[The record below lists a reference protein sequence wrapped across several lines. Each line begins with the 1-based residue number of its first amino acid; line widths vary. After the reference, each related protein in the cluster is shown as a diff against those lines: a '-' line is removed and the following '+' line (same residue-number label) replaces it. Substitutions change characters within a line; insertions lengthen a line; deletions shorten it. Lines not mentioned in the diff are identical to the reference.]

1 MKKFLAM
8 LLAVVMVL
16 TLVACGG
23 NDTKK
28 ADGQVVIGSDT
39 EESGDWAYSAFQTS
53 PNATDNEVVK
63 LTDDLLTVDT
73 DQHGDYVVNKTVVK
87 SYERIEEENGN
98 VTYKFVL
105 NDGLKFNNGEAV
117 TAQDFLAW
125 TMFLSSPAGKEM
137 GVVSAAYDQL
147 PGGVAYRNGE
157 TNVLAGLR
165 LFDDKTFS
173 VTILKTNEAGDTDY
187 LPYYYDLGYAA
198 MRGVNLTYWFGEGW
212 SVKDDGEGAY
222 FVNADGKEFTAANVG
237 DAVTAARYATS
248 DRVTSGPYNLVSFD
262 QSSREIVLEANEN
275 YNGNFEGQKPGIQ
288 KLVIVKTEQ
297 DTVMDMI
304 ATGQIQIYSGIG
316 DGAQVNAAL
325 DLIEAGTIDSSYTT
339 YDRAGYGYFA
349 YACDFGPSQFVEFR
363 QAVAYL
369 LDRNEFAQTFCQGW
383 GGVVHGP
390 YCTAFS
396 MTSKTDIDKKV
407 NHYDYNPEKAVE
419 LLKQAGFVYNADGS
433 DYVDGSG
440 EIRYAKVTA
449 EQAQYYDNFNK
460 VLADGTILMPATLNW
475 ASSENNSVSALL
487 STMLANSEATKNA
500 GVSIVKTEM
509 TFPELLNYMY
519 RQDAYGI
526 GGDYSVPTYNM
537 FNLATGWNAGVY
549 DFAYNWSTDPT
560 YIEMGYNVQ
569 HLYDE
574 ELDQL
579 SMDMVYGVEPGD
591 EATFLELWEK
601 YVIRWN
607 EELPMVPLYANIYVT
622 LYPNTIDNYAEDS
635 FWGFDRA
642 ILYANWVGSAK

>member
-1 MKKFLAM
+1 MKKFLA
-8 LLAVVMVL
+8 LLLTVVMVL
-16 TLVACGG
+16 TMVACGEK
-23 NDTKK
+23 TPK

-39 EESGDWAYSAFQTS
+39 EANGDWAYSAFQTS

-63 LTDDLLTVDT
+63 LTDDMVTVDS

-98 VTYKFVL
+98 VTFKFVL

-117 TAQDFLAW
+117 TAQNFVAWQMFLA
-125 TMFLSSPAGKEM
+125 SPAGKEM
-137 GVVSAAYDQL
+137 GVVSASYDML

-157 TNVLAGLR
+157 TNVLSGLR
-165 LFDDKTFS
+165 IYDEKTFS
-173 VTILKTNEAGDTDY
+173 ITILKTNVAGDTDY
-187 LPYYYDLGYAA
+187 LPYYYDLGYGA
-198 MRGVNLTYWFGEGW
+198 MRAVNLTYWFGEGW
-212 SVKDDGEGAY
+212 TVADDGEGVY
-222 FVNADGKEFTAANVG
+222 FVNADGKDFTAANIG

-262 QSSREIVLEANEN
+262 QSSREIVLEVNEN

-304 ATGQIQIYSGIG
+304 ATGQIQIYSGIA
-316 DGAQVNAAL
+316 DGAKVNAAL

-339 YDRAGYGYFA
+339 YDRAGYGYFS
-349 YACDFGPSQFVEFR
+349 YACDFGPTQFVEFR

-383 GGVVHGP
+383 GSVVHGP

-407 NHYDYNPEKAVE
+407 NHYDYNPETAVE
-419 LLKQAGFVYNADGS
+419 LLKKAGFVYNADGS

-440 EIRYAKVTA
+440 EVRYAKVTA
-449 EQAQYYDNFNK
+449 EQAQYYDSFNK
-460 VLADGTILMPATLNW
+460 VLADGTILMPATINW

-537 FNLATGWNAGVY
+537 FNLATGYNGGVY
-549 DFAYNWSTDPT
+549 DESYNWTT
-560 YIEMGYNVQ
+560 KEEYIEQGYNTD

-574 ELDQL
+574 ELDKL

-591 EATFLELWEK
+591 EATYLGLWEK
-601 YVIRWN
+601 YIIRWN
-607 EELPMVPLYANIYVT
+607 ELLPKVPLYANIYVT
-622 LYPNTIDNYAEDS
+622 VYPNTIDNYAEDS
-635 FWGFDRA
+635 FWGFERA
-642 ILYANWVGSAK
+642 ILYANWVGTK